1 MQVCGGCDGQL
12 EVMGGDWVG
21 CTETSPSSFLGH
33 ITMKTESS
41 HLGCWAPSFSGHWAQ
56 IAETEEKFLADDA
69 VFRERFSLSMRCLC
83 DNITVLTQDK
93 GSHGSVAEA
102 MGLGSL
108 PRGSLTPLLLSKPQS
123 LSPFSQIPH
132 LGPVKYAGLENP
144 PHLRDFSTNPR
155 RAPSHPPILRDL

>member
-69 VFRERFSLSMRCLC
+69 VFR
-83 DNITVLTQDK
+83 D
-93 GSHGSVAEA
+93 SVSA
-102 MGLGSL
+102 
-108 PRGSLTPLLLSKPQS
+108 
-123 LSPFSQIPH
+123 
-132 LGPVKYAGLENP
+132 
-144 PHLRDFSTNPR
+144 
-155 RAPSHPPILRDL
+155 